1 MIQSHAGDSNRDP
14 VGDKTVV
21 LITAGR
27 EALQSTRQPQAV
39 QHGHCHQTHNMQLF
53 SKFSSFFIFY
63 LITCLCMSCPCTLLQ
78 RIHVRWTS
86 GRSLDCRL
94 TYDVYNEQTF
104 LCILRVFNQK
114 KCTAL
119 QLTWPL
125 AVQVMIHSKVF
136 LGHTEV
142 LWKVAGETCVLGQSD
157 GANSTGGLVCCNMTK
172 TGKP

>member
-1 MIQSHAGDSNRDP
+1 M
-14 VGDKTVV
+14 
-21 LITAGR
+21 
-27 EALQSTRQPQAV
+27 
-39 QHGHCHQTHNMQLF
+39 
-53 SKFSSFFIFY
+53 
-63 LITCLCMSCPCTLLQ
+63 
-78 RIHVRWTS
+78 RWTS

-114 KCTAL
+114 KCTLL

-125 AVQVMIHSKVF
+125 AVQVMIHSEVF

-142 LWKVAGETCVLGQSD
+142 LWKEAGETCFLGQTD